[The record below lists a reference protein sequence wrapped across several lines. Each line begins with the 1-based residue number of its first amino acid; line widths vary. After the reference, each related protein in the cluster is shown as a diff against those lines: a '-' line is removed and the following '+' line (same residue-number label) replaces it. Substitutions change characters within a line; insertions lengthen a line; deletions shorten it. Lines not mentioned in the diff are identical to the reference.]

1 MKWGIEGMFQGNM
14 KFPCSHEKGR
24 NIKRFGSST
33 ILNYVSL
40 GKLHCSTCFKYPA
53 FNPITKGILKIRIR
67 PLIAMECTIIADRYM
82 GLGYDKAALDKFQ
95 NLKATCERVGG
106 VFTLLWH
113 NSHFMDDT
121 DRHFYQYLLN
131 R

>member
-1 MKWGIEGMFQGNM
+1 MN
-14 KFPCSHEKGR
+14 KFIIRILR
-24 NIKRFGSST
+24 NFVT
-33 ILNYVSL
+33 LVSYRNCP
-40 GKLHCSTCFKYPA
+40 GFRCSTYFEYLA
-53 FNPITKGILKIRIR
+53 LNPIMKEILKIRIR

-82 GLGYDKAALDKFQ
+82 GLGYGQEALEKFQ
-95 NLKATCERVGG
+95 SLKDKCEKVGG
-106 VFTLLWH
+106 MFTLLWH